1 MKKMKKITTNIR
13 RRNIYSILLLAF
25 FLLFAGQNL
34 AQKVVIGKLIDHQGN
49 ALPDI
54 YLQLYSNPFFFSTI
68 SLEDGNFAFDGVTG
82 EEDIKLPPGYHVS
95 NNFPNP
101 FYPTTR
107 INITLPVRSTVRVE
121 VYNVFGESVTNIID
135 RNFSAGVNYIDLTLN
150 YLPKGLYFAR
160 ILIDEK
166 YVAIKKMMLFHGSQ
180 NTPVGEASLKHSSIS
195 QNHSIKSLLSI
206 ELDSLVATSSIIG
219 RKTFTGLPNLTDDTL
234 DLGNLVIERYCPGMP
249 TVNYEGRT
257 YNTIKIGD
265 QCWLKENLDVG
276 NILDKH
282 TPQTDNGLIE
292 RYCYDDDPANCLTYG
307 GLYQW
312 DEVMQYSTTPGV
324 QGICP
329 DGWHVPTIAEYDLLV
344 GAAGGPNSL
353 KAIGQGTGNG
363 AGTNTSGFSALLAGG
378 LSQTNHYG
386 GLNDQFRFWTSEE
399 KNFDLAFFL
408 VGYSYNNI
416 TQTGYN
422 YKRTAKSVRC
432 IKDSK

>member
-1 MKKMKKITTNIR
+1 MKTTITNIR
-13 RRNIYSILLLAF
+13 RRNMYSILLLAF

-34 AQKVVIGKLIDHQGN
+34 AQKVVIGKLTDHQGN
-49 ALPDI
+49 TLPNI
-54 YLQLYSNPFFFSTI
+54 YLQLYSNPFFFSTT
-68 SLEDGNFAFDGVTG
+68 SLEDGSFVFDGLTG
-82 EEDIKLPPGYHVS
+82 EEDIQLPPGYHVS

-107 INITLPVRSTVRVE
+107 ISIALPVSSTVRVE
-121 VYNVFGESVTNIID
+121 VYNVFGESVTNVTD
-135 RNFSAGVNYIDLTLN
+135 RNLNAGVNYIDLTLKC
-150 YLPKGLYFAR
+150 LPKGFYFAR
-160 ILIDEK
+160 VLIDEK
-166 YVAIKKMMLFHGSQ
+166 YAVIKKMMLFHGSQ
-180 NTPVGEASLKHSSIS
+180 NTPVNEGSLKHSSIS
-195 QNHSIKSLLSI
+195 QNHINESLRSI

-219 RKTFTGLPNLTDDTL
+219 RKTFTGLPNLTSDTL
-234 DLGNLVIERYCPGMP
+234 DLGSLTIERYCPGIP

-276 NILDKH
+276 NILNKT
-282 TPQTDNGLIE
+282 TPQTNNGLIE
-292 RYCYDDDPANCLTYG
+292 RYCYDDDPENCLTYG

-312 DEVMQYSTTPGV
+312 DEVMQYSTTPPGA

-329 DGWHVPTIAEYDLLV
+329 NGWHVPTRAEYDLLV
-344 GAAGGPNSL
+344 GAAGGSNSL

-378 LSQTNHYG
+378 LSETSHYG

-399 KNFDLAFFL
+399 KSSNKAFYLFS
-408 VGYSYNNI
+408 YSLDND
-416 TQTGYN
+416 THTGSN
-422 YKRTAKSVRC
+422 YKETAKSVRC